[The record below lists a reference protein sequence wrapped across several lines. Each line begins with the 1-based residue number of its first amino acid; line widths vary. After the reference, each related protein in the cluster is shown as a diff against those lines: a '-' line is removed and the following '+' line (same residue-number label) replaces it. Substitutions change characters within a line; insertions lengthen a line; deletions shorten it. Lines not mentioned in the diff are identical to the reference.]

1 MKSTINNLFN
11 EKIFI
16 MKTKLIFIII
26 ALLSIVN
33 TALSF
38 EIRLTKQSE
47 IDQLV
52 NFTSFTTDVL
62 ITTNPGQTT
71 DLITNLDGLMNIDS
85 FPGTL
90 TIDSVFITTLAPV
103 EGLSSEGLYLYNNPY
118 LEDISAI
125 GTMSVEYGVAFGN
138 NDAIKNINSDHLPE
152 FRGVIE
158 DQPIFP
164 IYDNDALEHVN
175 IKVPSNLN
183 LSIPIEGNKNLKTIN
198 LEGNLT
204 SCGFHN
210 NESLEYLYYQ
220 TTRASMGNIEITG
233 NTSLTTVKGFSNI
246 ERSGVYRIYN
256 NPLLENMCFLQQILN
271 KTFTVIIEE
280 IYNNGAG
287 ANSIDEIMAQDC
299 SNWLSIREARLES
312 LSVFP
317 NPTHDILNIEDLQE
331 STPYRLINL
340 QGQLVQQGMAQPKQ
354 PLHLEQ
360 LPSGIYF
367 LELEGEKPIKVV
379 KQ

>member
-1 MKSTINNLFN
+1 
-11 EKIFI
+11 
-16 MKTKLIFIII
+16 MKTKLILALVI
-26 ALLSIVN
+26 LLSIFN
-33 TALSF
+33 TAKSF

-47 IDQLV
+47 IDQLI
-52 NFTSFTTDVL
+52 NFTSFTTTAT
-62 ITTNPGQTT
+62 ITTDPGQTT
-71 DLITNLDGLMNIDS
+71 DLITNLDGLANFDS
-85 FPGTL
+85 IPGVL
-90 TIDSVFITTLAPV
+90 IIDSVFITTLAPL
-103 EGLSSEGLYLYNNPY
+103 EGLKSKGLYLYNNPY

-138 NDAIKNINSDHLPE
+138 NDAIKTINSDHLPE

-158 DQPIFP
+158 DRPIFP

-175 IKVPSNLN
+175 IKVPSNLSLN
-183 LSIPIEGNKNLKTIN
+183 ITIEGNRALKTIN
-198 LEGNLT
+198 LEGYLRGC
-204 SCGFHN
+204 SFHN

-220 TTRASMGNIEITG
+220 TTKTSMGIIEITG

-246 ERSGVYRIYN
+246 ERSGVYRIYD
-256 NPLLENMCFLQQILN
+256 NPLLVEMCFLQQILIQSPE
-271 KTFTVIIEE
+271 VILEE

-299 SNWLSIREARLES
+299 NNWLSIGEARLES
-312 LSVFP
+312 LSIFP
-317 NPTHDILNIEDLQE
+317 NPTHGILNIQDLQQ
-331 STPYRLINL
+331 SKPYRLINL
-340 QGQLVQQGMAQPKQ
+340 QGQLVQQGMAQPNQ

-367 LELEGEKPIKVV
+367 LDLEDAQPIKVV